1 MKKHLQ
7 KLLLIAAL
15 LCVPWVTQGQSL
27 TDYTLTVDTTTFN
40 SIAGTGTPLSFSTL
54 DDGYATATLP
64 FAFGYGENTF
74 LSGTNIAFSA
84 NGFIRLNATST
95 SGTTA
100 SYSNTSDLYITA
112 LLQQDAHL
120 GRYTN
125 SAAYYK
131 YDATEGTYTIE
142 YHLLGAYTTPYGAY
156 SYQVVLHNNGNIEFI
171 YDSVDLGG
179 ATSRTFATYLTDGP
193 NNDRLFIT
201 GAWASPV
208 VSTSYTTRPYD
219 TLPAHGLRYTLTR
232 PIVTCPKPATVTASN
247 IAPNS
252 FDFSWTDLSSAT
264 SWHVQLLQDST
275 IVSDNVETTDSVSFT
290 SLLPNTLYTA
300 RVAGICGPGDTSS
313 FKTKTVRTACSFIT
327 TLPYENGFE
336 DDPYYSAV
344 SYADAFPYCWTRIN
358 DASGTINYYP
368 YITTTTS
375 YVHNGTKGMYWYQ
388 STTSTYADNEFAVLP
403 GIDTSVYN
411 ISDLTLSFYAKTTS
425 TSYHPQPV
433 VGVMTDPTDAST
445 FTPVHTL
452 SSTDITTTWQLFAI
466 PLANF
471 TGYGN
476 YIAIKWAR
484 PSSSCYM
491 AIDDIFV
498 TNEWCNPPQN
508 VTATSTLEEVTISWT
523 GSDDYSYRVILN
535 DDTVTG
541 ITDHFYTFANL
552 TPNTQYE
559 YSVATE
565 CASSTSLNLSG
576 SIRTR
581 CYLLDS
587 VPYTMGFEASEGVNT
602 GSTTNN
608 DFVNCWFHLNNGT
621 NYFGYPYVASSS
633 SYNHTP
639 GGSRGLY
646 WYLTTTTGTY
656 GDYQIVVLPGVDTN
670 IYPTTTLQ
678 LSFWARASS
687 ASYYPTF
694 TVGVMTDPND
704 INTFVLVDTV
714 NIGNSTAW
722 NEYTTSLASYNG
734 SGNYVALR
742 ADRPTSSWY
751 AYVDDITLEMIP
763 DCPHVENIAA
773 HSITTNSAELS
784 WHETGSATNWE
795 ITYLSDG
802 TPSDLAV
809 TMTVTDTNATLT
821 GLQPN
826 THYYVWITPI
836 CPGYVRPQ
844 FISFRTNCNFLD
856 SLPYSMSFE
865 SWEGVS
871 TGSSSNPNFANCWHR
886 LNNGTSYFG
895 YPYVN
900 SSGNYNH
907 TPNGVQGLY
916 WYNSTTLN
924 TYGDYQVVVLPAVDI
939 YQYPLRTLQLSFW
952 ARSTSTS
959 YYPVFTVGVMSDPND
974 INTFV
979 AVDTIH
985 VDNSTAW
992 GEYITSLE
1000 SYSGNGTFVA
1010 LRADRTSAYWYACV
1024 DDITLS
1030 VRSCGL
1036 HANRLPYFD
1045 NFDNY
1050 TVSTTAKTGVEPPCW
1065 TLVHQDV
1072 AMTDE
1077 YKPMLYYNP
1086 DNAHSGDY
1094 SLLLNK
1100 RGIYAMP
1107 YIDTNINNLKLSF
1120 YLKQQQTKYQ
1130 LQVGVMSDLNDPNTF
1145 EPFTTIDNSSTN
1157 VEFVKVDFS
1166 SYTGNGHYIAFHNIL
1181 APGYNGDFSC
1191 NYIDD
1196 LTLYSCPANT
1206 TYSIMSMNT
1215 YTWHDSTYTE
1225 SGIYLFTYEN
1235 ENGCSITDT
1244 LQLTIC
1250 PQGVHNIV
1258 NAIDYYEWHGQTF
1271 YENGWYNYVYSN
1283 DEGCY
1288 ITDTLQLYL
1297 WPCYT
1302 HLTDSEGTFS
1312 YGPENPDVDCHVEN
1326 INCAWLIQ
1334 PEGATIVELSI
1345 TKIHED
1351 WGDHIIIYDGD
1362 NPDAPVIAYLYDR
1375 DLPWDSPRTII
1386 STGNSILVQIEND
1399 DNCTGSKWTA
1409 HYKGRDCYCPSQYIL
1424 TDVDGGFN
1432 DNPVNDYANNS
1443 NCSWLIRPR
1452 EFNGAYPDSIT
1463 LTFTNFNTEE
1473 GYDIVTVYDGDSTD
1487 APVLATL
1494 SGSIDSF
1501 SVTSSDSVMLVVF
1514 TTNDS
1519 ITASGWEA
1527 SYYSHVNL
1535 DFYVYSDNEEMGT
1548 VTGSGSHPRDTEFT
1562 IEAFPND
1569 GYVFLQW
1576 SDGSTENPRTIWSSN
1591 FWDNYEFWAYFHA
1604 IRETDVPD
1612 NVPTDGLMAYYPFT
1626 ANADDYSGNNNHG
1639 LREGSD
1645 GGPSITT
1652 DRFGNDSSAY
1662 EFGGYDR
1669 ATWIRVKNS
1678 NSLQLDTSL
1687 TISVWVIQYFGNSMD
1702 GWGRRQDNRGGNI
1715 LCKDGDRGGFWFS
1728 MGDNTEHGYPDRA
1741 YVNFGN
1747 KYNYQEIYSYMD
1759 CQTTPKWAH
1768 YVAIADGRHLSIY
1781 CNGVLAADTIN
1792 EQSISFHDAN
1802 GRDLMIG
1809 IYDMGSPFW
1818 YPFNGKIDDIALY
1831 NRALSEEEIQ
1841 LLYGGYVDPAE
1852 ELCISDTIDAF
1863 GSIVWHGNTY
1873 SESGDYVLRTANG
1886 CDTIYRLHLIIHDN
1900 CTIQSLPFFDD
1911 FDHYT
1916 TSTTAKTGV
1925 RPSCWT
1931 LARQDVAIA
1940 DEYKPM
1946 IYYNADNT
1954 HSGDY
1959 SLILNKR
1966 GIFAMPYL
1974 DANINDVKI
1983 SFYLRQQQAK
1993 YQLQVGVMSDLWD
2006 FSTYVPVTTINNSST
2021 NIEFVQVDFS
2031 SYTGN
2036 GHYIAFRNIL
2046 ASGYNGDYSI
2056 NYIDDL
2062 TLYTCPDGS
2071 YYDTLALGSYTWHD
2085 STYSA
2090 SGLYTYNYVDRYGCP
2105 ITDTLHLTVCPT
2117 LSGTAHYSDA
2127 SVFVQGLNVPH
2138 DMLFDT
2144 LGNMYVVNH
2153 GFNGAYDSLR
2163 FTITRIDTS
2172 GNIHIV
2178 GTNLVYASGMVIDK
2192 EQSLYVNQGNG
2203 SWNITKIPYGGSQY
2217 VWTNLDIQSNTLALF
2232 DDGNPDHFRLYAAAS
2247 WGGGLRVIDHD
2258 GNYSSFGNF
2267 NRAYILGLSEDGEYL
2282 YFDTWNDDEETSTI
2296 YRYSYSEDTFTPMS
2310 GSIFRGVGEWGG
2322 IGPDNKC
2329 YFTAYSL
2336 SNPDYK
2342 ALYRI
2347 DGIESFT
2354 EIISDLPDSS
2364 EIRAPLWKQNGN
2376 TYDLYLGEVV
2386 NSNRPNPDDNR
2397 IIKFTSLGNY
2407 YDWKD
2412 TMNVTVCG
2420 ETEYTW
2426 PVNGMTYTEN
2436 GSYYYHTQTPDG
2448 CDSMVI
2454 LNLFFGGSDTSE
2466 TIVSEKHFTWHDSTY
2481 TESGI
2486 YTFSHENEYGCPVT
2500 DTLFL
2505 TIYNCPKGI
2514 SDTITAT
2521 DSYTWHNQ
2529 SYTESGIYTFLGYVY
2544 YEDSIYQVND
2554 IPADAVYYCPIID
2567 TLYLTICNI
2576 RIADLPYTDDF
2587 DSSTSSTTAK
2597 TGVEPNC
2604 WTLVHQDVTMSD
2616 EYKPMIYYNSDNA
2629 HSGDYSLLL
2638 NKRGI
2643 YAMPII
2649 DTNISDIKLSFYLR
2663 QQQTKYRLQV
2673 GVIDNLEDPNT
2684 FVPVTTIDNSSTDVE
2699 YVEVDFSS
2707 YTGDG
2712 HYIAF
2717 RNILAPGYNGDFSCN
2732 YIDDLTLSVNY
2743 TVTTEV
2749 YPANGGMVT
2758 GGGIYPA
2765 GYTCTMTATAADGY
2779 NFLYWTD
2786 GSNIVSNQDV
2796 YNFTVSSNITLTA
2809 VFYVIGSQNHYCPGL
2824 KNPMSFT
2831 SGATSGAYVGYYSGQ
2846 TGQKQRQAPNAL
2858 TGATGVSMFSGIIP
2872 ANQLAN
2878 TTGNG
2883 GTSYCGNTLD
2893 PTKRFRIMSNTDG
2906 PGTVLQA
2913 GKDPLVNYNLS
2924 YCPTAFDPTI
2934 TKSIRLGNCGYN
2946 AEAEAL
2952 YYTIEVKPLNA
2963 LLFIYYALVVQ
2974 SPGHGIEG
2982 DPSFVVRVT
2991 RRNASNQWQQI
3002 SDTLFYTVS
3011 SYNISD
3017 GIDGWH
3023 RDGHGY
3029 VYYHDWDKINIDLS
3043 KYLYEQVRI
3052 EFYMSDCSASG
3063 HYGYC
3068 YIAGDCQP
3076 MEISID
3082 GCHSGN
3088 TQEVATLSAPAG
3100 LTNYVWYKCNADG
3113 QFISSPYFIPDTVAF
3128 TQLTPDSN
3136 TNNTY
3141 TCTLDDFMV
3150 TDGENAGQLTNN
3162 MVFRCDITSALD
3174 PDKPIVT
3181 THYARVIN
3189 TKPVMAIDS
3198 IQSCGGN
3205 ITLINRSYVPHKT
3218 DGCDTAATQWWFY
3231 HNGRVDTATGASTS
3245 YQFDNSGVYN
3255 IKVRS
3260 FSRDD
3265 HSCYADSTY
3274 TVNII
3279 HNTGTFTS
3287 VTVNTTTPYTWHG
3300 QTYDA
3305 TGTYTYDYVDSNGC
3319 PSTDTLH
3326 LTVGSDCGIQ
3336 VSDLPY
3342 TDNFDHYTA
3351 STTAKTGV
3359 EPDCWTLA
3367 HQDVAMTDEYK
3378 PMIYY
3383 NASTAHSGNY
3393 SLILNK
3399 RGIYAMPAF
3408 EGDVRSLQLQFYL
3421 KQTQTKYQLL
3431 VGVMSDLND
3440 YNTFVPVATFNNTS
3454 TTASVLRTVDFA
3466 SYTGDGHYIAF
3477 RNILASGYTGDY
3489 SCNYIDDITLT
3500 ANSPVCSIGLSD
3512 LPYTDNFD
3520 HYTTST
3526 TAKTGVEPPCWT
3538 LAYQNVSMTDEYK
3551 PMIYYS
3557 ASNAHSGRY
3566 SLILNKRGIYA
3577 MPEFEGNVNT
3587 LQLSFY
3593 LKQTQAKYQL
3603 QVGVMSDLSDPSSF
3617 IPVATINNSS
3627 TTASVLNTVNFS
3639 SYTGNG
3645 HYIVFKNILASG
3657 YTGEFSCNYI
3667 DDLVLEIRQDPCV
3680 LGVSD
3685 LPYTDN
3691 FDSYTSSTTAK
3702 TGIEPPCWTLAYQNV
3717 SMTDEYKP
3725 MIYYSASNAH
3735 SGRYSLILN
3744 KRGIYAMPEFE
3755 GNVNTLQLSFYLKQT
3770 QAKYQLQVGV
3780 MSDLSDPSSFIPVA
3794 TINNSST
3801 TASVLNT
3808 VNFSSYTGNG
3818 HYIVFK
3824 NILAPGNTGDY
3835 SCNYIDDLTL
3845 SVAGAKNTFDDDSYT
3860 DNRHRLA
3867 LYPNPTTGIITVE
3880 ADEEVVR
3887 VEVFDYT
3894 GRNVAVF
3901 ESQTTLDLSRLA
3913 AGIYT
3918 LRITLPERIEVRRV
3932 VKQ

>member
-1 MKKHLQ
+1 MTL
-7 KLLLIAAL
+7 
-15 LCVPWVTQGQSL
+15 VPWATGAQTL
-27 TDYTLTVDTTTFN
+27 EDYTYSTGVDASKWIIITDSTN
-40 SIAGTGTPLSFSTL
+40 LLGTGNA
-54 DDGYATATLP
+54 DGRASSLQSIGFNFP
-64 FAFGYGENTF
+64 FAEDTYTQ
-74 LSGTNIAFSA
+74 FSV
-84 NGFIRLNATST
+84 NSDGNLRLGSIITST
-95 SGTTA
+95 S
-100 SYSNTSDLYITA
+100 SYSTPFNTNANSNNPKINFLGCDGYFLDTIHYVYAENTIDANNNSFLCVEFCLGTFSSATRAQKYKWQVHLY
-112 LLQQDAHL
+112 
-120 GRYTN
+120 
-125 SAAYYK
+125 
-131 YDATEGTYTIE
+131 
-142 YHLLGAYTTPYGAY
+142 P
-156 SYQVVLHNNGNIEFI
+156 NGNIQVVMAPTAPTTAPALANQKGLCVNSGDGWI
-171 YDSVDLGG
+171 IDSDNI
-179 ATSRTFATYLTDGP
+179 ATHFS
-193 NNDRLFIT
+193 T
-201 GAWASPV
+201 GSTTTWASGTWPAPNTYY
-208 VSTSYTTRPYD
+208 SFTRPF
-219 TLPAHGLRYTLTR
+219 
-232 PIVTCPKPATVTASN
+232 ISCPKPAMTTASN
-247 IAPNS
+247 ISPNS

-275 IVSDNVETTDSVSFT
+275 IVSDNVETFNSVSFT
-290 SLLPNTLYTA
+290 GLSSNTLYTV
-300 RVAGICGPGDTSS
+300 RVAGICGPGDTSL
-313 FKTKTVRTACSFIT
+313 FKTKTLRTACNFIT

-336 DDPYYSAV
+336 NDPYYSAS

-358 DASGTINYYP
+358 DASGTYNYYP
-368 YITTTTS
+368 YITTTS
-375 YVHNGTKGMYWYQ
+375 NYVHNGTKGMYWYH
-388 STTSTYADNEFAVLP
+388 TTTTTYADNEIAVLP
-403 GIDTSVYN
+403 GIDTSVNN

-425 TSYHPQPV
+425 TSYHPQPI

-445 FTPVHTL
+445 FTPVHTF
-452 SSTDITTTWQLFAI
+452 SSTDITTTWQLFSI

-476 YIAIKWAR
+476 YIAIKWPR
-484 PSSSCYM
+484 PSSICYL

-508 VTATSTLEEVTISWT
+508 VTATSTLDEVTISWT

-602 GSTTNN
+602 GSTTSN

-621 NYFGYPYVASSS
+621 DYFGYPDVASNST
-633 SYNHTP
+633 YNHTP
-639 GGSRGLY
+639 NGVQGLY
-646 WYLTTTTGTY
+646 WYNTTTQVTY

-900 SSGNYNH
+900 SSSNYNH

-1157 VEFVKVDFS
+1157 VEFVEVDFS
-1166 SYTGNGHYIAFHNIL
+1166 SYTGDGHYIAFHNIL
-1181 APGYNGDFSC
+1181 APGYNGDYSC

-1196 LTLYSCPANT
+1196 LTLYLPSYTVTANT
-1206 TYSIMSMNT
+1206 SDGGFVTGAGTYFKGSTCSLSAIADSGFAFLNWTCGNQVVSTQTEYIFTVSSDTTLTANFART
-1215 YTWHDSTYTE
+1215 YTINATVYPEGAGTVYGTGTYIEGSTYTLTA
-1225 SGIYLFTYEN
+1225 IPN
-1235 ENGCSITDT
+1235 E
-1244 LQLTIC
+1244 
-1250 PQGVHNIV
+1250 
-1258 NAIDYYEWHGQTF
+1258 
-1271 YENGWYNYVYSN
+1271 
-1283 DEGCY
+1283 
-1288 ITDTLQLYL
+1288 
-1297 WPCYT
+1297 
-1302 HLTDSEGTFS
+1302 
-1312 YGPENPDVDCHVEN
+1312 
-1326 INCAWLIQ
+1326 
-1334 PEGATIVELSI
+1334 
-1345 TKIHED
+1345 
-1351 WGDHIIIYDGD
+1351 
-1362 NPDAPVIAYLYDR
+1362 
-1375 DLPWDSPRTII
+1375 
-1386 STGNSILVQIEND
+1386 
-1399 DNCTGSKWTA
+1399 
-1409 HYKGRDCYCPSQYIL
+1409 
-1424 TDVDGGFN
+1424 
-1432 DNPVNDYANNS
+1432 
-1443 NCSWLIRPR
+1443 
-1452 EFNGAYPDSIT
+1452 
-1463 LTFTNFNTEE
+1463 
-1473 GYDIVTVYDGDSTD
+1473 
-1487 APVLATL
+1487 
-1494 SGSIDSF
+1494 
-1501 SVTSSDSVMLVVF
+1501 
-1514 TTNDS
+1514 
-1519 ITASGWEA
+1519 
-1527 SYYSHVNL
+1527 
-1535 DFYVYSDNEEMGT
+1535 
-1548 VTGSGSHPRDTEFT
+1548 
-1562 IEAFPND
+1562 
-1569 GYVFLQW
+1569 GYVFFDYDRHPHAGCNFRLSNTLQEEAN
-1576 SDGSTENPRTIWSSN
+1576 SDIEYTAFYLI
-1591 FWDNYEFWAYFHA
+1591 AHQ
-1604 IRETDVPD
+1604 TDVPD
-1612 NVPTDGLMAYYPFT
+1612 NVPTNGLIAYYPFEN
-1626 ANADDYSGNNNHG
+1626 NADDYSGNNHHG
-1639 LREGSD
+1639 LMYEEVEYQ
-1645 GGPSITT
+1645 PQPTQ
-1652 DRFGNDSSAY
+1652 DRFGNDNSAY
-1662 EFGGYDR
+1662 LFNDNFIQVPLANPLFDSCVTVSFWVQQSLSDTAITTYGGDGNRINMYSAIIDGQIDVGSSGEGGSGLSIYLSKR
-1669 ATWIRVKNS
+1669 DSANAEVQKIQYGSLNPAINCYTVPKWIHYVIVADS
-1678 NSLQLDTSL
+1678 NRRSIYRNGSLVADTTSLQLPTHDGD
-1687 TISVWVIQYFGNSMD
+1687 IYFGATRDIKS
-1702 GWGRRQDNRGGNI
+1702 
-1715 LCKDGDRGGFWFS
+1715 C
-1728 MGDNTEHGYPDRA
+1728 YP
-1741 YVNFGN
+1741 Y
-1747 KYNYQEIYSYMD
+1747 YN
-1759 CQTTPKWAH
+1759 
-1768 YVAIADGRHLSIY
+1768 
-1781 CNGVLAADTIN
+1781 
-1792 EQSISFHDAN
+1792 
-1802 GRDLMIG
+1802 
-1809 IYDMGSPFW
+1809 PF
-1818 YPFNGKIDDIALY
+1818 YGKIDDIALY
-1831 NRALSEEEIQ
+1831 NRALSTEEV
-1841 LLYGGYVDPAE
+1841 LSLYGDYTDTNILYVF
-1852 ELCISDTIDAF
+1852 DTIIAL
-1863 GSIVWHGNTY
+1863 GSIVWHGNIY
-1873 SESGDYVLRTANG
+1873 SESGDYIYG
-1886 CDTIYRLHLIIHDN
+1886 CDTVYHLHLSIHDG
-1900 CTIQSLPFFDD
+1900 CTIQSLPYFDN

-1925 RPSCWT
+1925 RPPCWT

-1946 IYYNADNT
+1946 IYYNTENS

-1974 DANINDVKI
+1974 DANISDVKL
-1983 SFYLRQQQAK
+1983 SFYLKQQQTK
-1993 YQLQVGVMSDLWD
+1993 YRLQVGVMSDLWD

-2021 NIEFVQVDFS
+2021 DIEFVRVDFS

-2046 ASGYNGDYSI
+2046 PAGNNGDYSI

-2062 TLYTCPDGS
+2062 TLYTCPTGT
-2071 YYDTLALGSYTWHD
+2071 YYDTQVLGSYTWHD
-2085 STYSA
+2085 TSYSA
-2090 SGLYTYNYVDRYGCP
+2090 SGLYTYDYVDRYGCP

-2117 LSGTAHYSDA
+2117 LSGTAQYSDA

-2153 GFNGAYDSLR
+2153 GYNGAYDSLQY
-2163 FTITRIDTS
+2163 TITRIDTA
-2172 GNIHIV
+2172 GNIRIV
-2178 GTNLVYASGMVIDK
+2178 GTDLVFASGMVIDK

-2203 SWNITKIPYGGSQY
+2203 SLNITKIPYGGSQY

-2267 NRAYILGLSEDGEYL
+2267 NRAFILGLSEDGEYL
-2282 YFDTWNDDEETSTI
+2282 YFDTWNDNEETSTI
-2296 YRYSYSEDTFTPMS
+2296 YRYTYSENTFTPMS

-2329 YFTAYSL
+2329 YFTAYSR
-2336 SNPDYK
+2336 SNPDNK

-2354 EIISDLPDSS
+2354 EIISDLPGNS
-2364 EIRAPLWKQNGN
+2364 EVRAPLWKQNGN

-2412 TMNVTVCG
+2412 TIIVTVCG

-2466 TIVSEKHFTWHDSTY
+2466 TIVSEKHFTWHDTTY
-2481 TESGI
+2481 TESGV
-2486 YTFSHENEYGCPVT
+2486 YTFGHENEYGCPVT

-3029 VYYHDWDKINIDLS
+3029 GYVYYHDWDKINIDLS

-3113 QFISSPYFIPDTVAF
+3113 QFISNPYFIPDTVAF

-3141 TCTLDDFMV
+3141 TCTLDDFMI

-3205 ITLINRSYVPHKT
+3205 ITLTNRSYVPHET

-3287 VTVNTTTPYTWHG
+3287 ITVNTTTPYTWHN

-3305 TGTYTYDYVDSNGC
+3305 TGTYTFDYTDSNGC

-3326 LTVGSDCGIQ
+3326 LTIQNDCGIQ

-3359 EPDCWTLA
+3359 EPDCWTLV

-3378 PMIYY
+3378 PMVYY
-3383 NASTAHSGNY
+3383 NSSNAHSGSY
-3393 SLILNK
+3393 ALLLNK
-3399 RGIYAMPAF
+3399 RGIYAMPAY
-3408 EGDVRSLQLQFYL
+3408 EGDISSLQLQFYL
-3421 KQTQTKYQLL
+3421 KQTQSKYQLQ

-3440 YNTFVPVATFNNTS
+3440 YTTFVPVATFNNTS
-3454 TTASVLRTVDFA
+3454 TTASVLHTVDFA

-3477 RNILASGYTGDY
+3477 RNILAHGNTGD
-3489 SCNYIDDITLT
+3489 
-3500 ANSPVCSIGLSD
+3500 
-3512 LPYTDNFD
+3512 
-3520 HYTTST
+3520 
-3526 TAKTGVEPPCWT
+3526 
-3538 LAYQNVSMTDEYK
+3538 
-3551 PMIYYS
+3551 
-3557 ASNAHSGRY
+3557 
-3566 SLILNKRGIYA
+3566 
-3577 MPEFEGNVNT
+3577 
-3587 LQLSFY
+3587 
-3593 LKQTQAKYQL
+3593 
-3603 QVGVMSDLSDPSSF
+3603 
-3617 IPVATINNSS
+3617 
-3627 TTASVLNTVNFS
+3627 
-3639 SYTGNG
+3639 
-3645 HYIVFKNILASG
+3645 
-3657 YTGEFSCNYI
+3657 FSCNYI
-3667 DDLVLEIRQDPCV
+3667 DDLTLALRDSSCT
-3680 LGVSD
+3680 LSLSN

-3691 FDSYTSSTTAK
+3691 FDSYTASTIAK
-3702 TGIEPPCWTLAYQNV
+3702 TGVAPNCWTLVHQDV
-3717 SMTDEYKP
+3717 VMTDEYKP
-3725 MIYYSASNAH
+3725 MVYYNSSNAH
-3735 SGRYSLILN
+3735 SGNYALLLN
-3744 KRGIYAMPEFE
+3744 KRGVYAMPAYE
-3755 GNVNTLQLSFYLKQT
+3755 GDVSTLQLQFYLKQT
-3770 QAKYQLQVGV
+3770 QSKYQLQVGV
-3780 MSDLSDPSSFIPVA
+3780 VSDINDCTTFVPVA
-3794 TINNSST
+3794 TFNNTSTSS
-3801 TASVLNT
+3801 SVLRT
-3808 VNFSSYTGNG
+3808 VNFETYIGTG
-3818 HYIVFK
+3818 HHIAFR
-3824 NILAPGNTGDY
+3824 NILAPGNKGDF

-3887 VEVFDYT
+3887 VDVFDYT

-3918 LRITLPERIEVRRV
+3918 LRVTLPERIEVRRV